1 MWSACLNFEF
11 GPTIAKTKPALVVFI
26 RPTSVQNWNQL
37 GQKLSAI
44 FANRQWKTES
54 VPWGLSMAPGK
65 LFSRNSGFGAP
76 DMGSIIGGRQDTH
89 QYSRWIYPSEAELQT
104 MIQYPAQL
112 DFEAARQELND
123 EVLLEKAQ
131 SIKNTK
137 DKIIEFTIIGGDVP
151 ETLSHLLQMQEHE
164 LYTDKE
170 YSTKLNQLLL
180 YLQA

>member
-1 MWSACLNFEF
+1 M
-11 GPTIAKTKPALVVFI
+11 
-26 RPTSVQNWNQL
+26 
-37 GQKLSAI
+37 
-44 FANRQWKTES
+44 
-54 VPWGLSMAPGK
+54 M
-65 LFSRNSGFGAP
+65 
-76 DMGSIIGGRQDTH
+76 
-89 QYSRWIYPSEAELQT
+89 
-104 MIQYPAQL
+104 QYPAQL

-137 DKIIEFTIIGGDVP
+137 DKIIEFTIIARDVP